1 MKKDKILL
9 GIRKS
14 LRRNINNRYKESIQ
28 RFFKEKVKN
37 YGVKSAAV
45 KKIAREY
52 FVDIKNLDK
61 EEIFRICSELLKSGY
76 SEEKSIAFDWLFQLK
91 KQYQKQ
97 DFKIFEQWLNKY
109 VSDWGDCDNFCT
121 GAFGEFILQFPR
133 FFNKI
138 RIWAKSKNRWMRRA
152 SAVILIY
159 STRRGKFIEES
170 LKIADIL
177 LIDEDDLVQK
187 GYGWMLKEL
196 SNLYPNLVFRY
207 IMKNKY
213 SMPRTA
219 LRYAVEKLP
228 EKLRK
233 KAIKR

>member
-1 MKKDKILL
+1 MKKDEILL
-9 GIRKS
+9 DIRRS
-14 LRRNINNRYKESIQ
+14 LRRNISDRYKELIQ

-37 YGVKSAAV
+37 YGVKSAVV
-45 KKIAREY
+45 KKIAQEY

-61 EEIFRICSELLKSGY
+61 KEIFRICSELLKSGY
-76 SEEKSIAFDWLFQLK
+76 SEEKSIAFEWAFRLK

-97 DFKIFEQWLNKY
+97 DFRTFENWLKRY

-159 STRRGKFIEES
+159 SIKRRKFIKEPF
-170 LKIADIL
+170 KIADIL

-207 IMKNKY
+207 LMENKDR
-213 SMPRTA
+213 MPRIA

-228 EKLRK
+228 EKLK
-233 KAIKR
+233 SKAMKR